1 MLSKILYIVIFQF
14 VLILTSIKLSKIFD
28 LVDYPQ
34 KRKIHTNPTPYTG
47 GVTLALGYIF
57 IVIITNFENNHINII
72 LNYSL
77 LVALGGLIDDKY
89 QVNPGT
95 KIILQ
100 IVPIFLLIDVGL
112 ILNDLGDYNLFNKL
126 ELGSFA
132 KIFTILSCLLLIN
145 AFNYSDG
152 LDGLLACISI
162 SILGSF
168 YFYIKIY
175 SNLVDADFIIYIAI
189 PITIFLIFNLGLIKN
204 NKIFLGDSGSNLLGF
219 IFSFITIFLYHEYDI
234 HPALLI
240 WPLAYIVYEFLSVNL
255 NRILFKKKIFKAG
268 SDHLHYELM
277 SFLNTSQIK
286 VMIAILIL
294 NLLLSFLGYNIY
306 RFFGPDLS
314 LISFI
319 ITFFVFFIFKIY
331 INKKINKN

>member
-1 MLSKILYIVIFQF
+1 MLSKILYIVIIQ
-14 VLILTSIKLSKIFD
+14 LILILALIKISKILD
-28 LVDYPQ
+28 LVDHPQ
-34 KRKIHTNPTPYTG
+34 KRKFHTDPTPYTG
-47 GVTLALGYIF
+47 GITLAICYII
-57 IVIITNFENNHINII
+57 IVSITNFENNFLNII
-72 LNYSL
+72 LNYTLIVSF
-77 LVALGGLIDDKY
+77 GGLIDDKY

-100 IVPIFLLIDVGL
+100 ILPIFWLIDTGL
-112 ILNDLGDYNLFNKL
+112 ILNDLGYYDLFNKL

-132 KIFTILSCLLLIN
+132 KIFTVLSCLLLIN

-168 YFYIKIY
+168 YCYIKIY
-175 SNLVDADFIIYIAI
+175 SNIYDADFIIYIAI
-189 PITIFLIFNLGLIKN
+189 PIIVFLIFNLGLVKN

-219 IFSFITIFLYHEYDI
+219 VFSFIAIFLYNEYGI

-286 VMIAILIL
+286 VTITILIL

-306 RFFGPDLS
+306 RFFGPGLS

-319 ITFFVFFIFKIY
+319 ITFFVFFVLKIY
-331 INKKINKN
+331 IKKKLIKN